1 MKFDYVIIGSGPA
14 GSVLAWHLAKL
25 NFKIAL
31 IDRSNSKK
39 KIVNDFYLPYVNK
52 CPNYYTPVFSDQL
65 GGNSA
70 LWHNKIYLMS
80 EKEFNLKDWLISYD
94 ELLLYSRDLSEK
106 FNINNSNNLEKIES
120 YNNSDL
126 KLHYSERCKIG
137 NIFDFLKIKE
147 IINIKVI
154 ENSSPVKINFDN
166 HLRAYDVTV
175 RDQNNK
181 TDIKIT
187 INKSIVFCA
196 GGIGNAHL
204 IQNLI
209 PIKNNFVGKFLSDHP
224 HVNIARINSKQ
235 FTQFR
240 KILKPNIKNN
250 IFGISE
256 KEKNEE
262 AAIVHKN
269 LSTIGAAQLDYKKD
283 PMRYLRRLFLKIP
296 SNIIRKI
303 LYIFGFFM
311 TKINGLFSKIGIIY
325 GRYYKYSFEF
335 FFSQSQEKNNE
346 VFLDEKISDKF
357 GLKKANINW
366 QISQQDEKN
375 YNDIIDLVIKENK
388 VEKKDRFENDF
399 AKNFYK
405 SGLSGLH
412 PSCTTRIGKD
422 NKDSVV
428 DGNLKIHDTNNVYVC
443 GSSVFPVNG
452 ITNPTWTIMTLANRL
467 AKHLAKID

>member
-1 MKFDYVIIGSGPA
+1 M
-14 GSVLAWHLAKL
+14 
-25 NFKIAL
+25 
-31 IDRSNSKK
+31 
-39 KIVNDFYLPYVNK
+39 
-52 CPNYYTPVFSDQL
+52 
-65 GGNSA
+65 
-70 LWHNKIYLMS
+70 
-80 EKEFNLKDWLISYD
+80 
-94 ELLLYSRDLSEK
+94 
-106 FNINNSNNLEKIES
+106 
-120 YNNSDL
+120 
-126 KLHYSERCKIG
+126 
-137 NIFDFLKIKE
+137 KIKE

-224 HVNIARINSKQ
+224 HVNIGRINSKQ

-250 IFGISE
+250 IFDISE
-256 KEKNEE
+256 KEKKEE

-346 VFLDEKISDKF
+346 VFLDKKISDKF

>member
-1 MKFDYVIIGSGPA
+1 MT
-14 GSVLAWHLAKL
+14 
-25 NFKIAL
+25 AL
-31 IDRSNSKK
+31 IQKK

-250 IFGISE
+250 IFDISE

-346 VFLDEKISDKF
+346 VFLDKKISDKF

>member
-1 MKFDYVIIGSGPA
+1 M
-14 GSVLAWHLAKL
+14 
-25 NFKIAL
+25 
-31 IDRSNSKK
+31 
-39 KIVNDFYLPYVNK
+39 
-52 CPNYYTPVFSDQL
+52 FSDQL

-224 HVNIARINSKQ
+224 HVNIGRINSKQ

-250 IFGISE
+250 IFDISE
-256 KEKNEE
+256 KEKKEE

-346 VFLDEKISDKF
+346 VFLDKKISDKF